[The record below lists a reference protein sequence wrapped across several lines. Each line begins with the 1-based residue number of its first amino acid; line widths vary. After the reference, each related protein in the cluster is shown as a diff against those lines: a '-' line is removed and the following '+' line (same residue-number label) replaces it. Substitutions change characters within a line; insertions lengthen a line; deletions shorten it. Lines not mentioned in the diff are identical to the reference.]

1 VSLAV
6 QQVLHPPGRIDPA
19 AAVPRLREAVAAA
32 LASES
37 LL

>member
-6 QQVLHPPGRIDPA
+6 QQVLHPPASVDPA
-19 AAVPRLREAVAAA
+19 RDVPELRRTIDDA
-32 LASES
+32 LASKA